1 MLTAVAANSQRRYE
15 EQRNDELF
23 VRRSETVNLKQKQ
36 AQRLGVWLGITVM
49 NKLLETLKAECR
61 VAWDRDKN
69 FLGDRIVVPPPPAR
83 GTRAPS
89 YKSSEAYK
97 SYQSRTVQ
105 SGGT

>member
-1 MLTAVAANSQRRYE
+1 MQTARAADAQRLYE
-15 EQRNDELF
+15 EQRNAKL
-23 VRRSETVNLKQKQ
+23 VVHRTGIVHLLQKQ

-49 NKLLETLKAECR
+49 DKRLETLKAECR
-61 VAWDRDKN
+61 VAWDRDKD
-69 FLGDRIVVPPPPAR
+69 FLSERIEVPPPPAR

-105 SGGT
+105 SGSA

>member
-1 MLTAVAANSQRRYE
+1 MQTARAADAQRLYE
-15 EQRNDELF
+15 EQRNGELV
-23 VRRSETVNLKQKQ
+23 VRRSEIVNLQQKQ

-49 NKLLETLKAECR
+49 NKLLDPLKAECR
-61 VAWDRDKN
+61 AAWDRDMD
-69 FLGDRIVVPPPPAR
+69 FLGDRIVVPTPPER

-105 SGGT
+105 SGST

>member
-1 MLTAVAANSQRRYE
+1 MQTAKAAAAQRRYE
-15 EQRNDELF
+15 EQRNGELV
-23 VRRSETVNLKQKQ
+23 VRRSEIVNLKQKQ

-49 NKLLETLKAECR
+49 NKRLETLKAECR
-61 VAWDRDKN
+61 VAWDRDKD
-69 FLGDRIVVPPPPAR
+69 FLSDRIEVPPPPAR

-105 SGGT
+105 SGSA